1 MTEIVNCLPRTPSKE
16 SAVKCLSQEHN
27 RMAEVD
33 FES

>member
-1 MTEIVNCLPRTPSKE
+1 MTEIFKCLPRTPSKE

-27 RMAEVD
+27 QIAEVD